1 MCGRVVLGR
10 VRLRSRIPLCKSVAP
25 RKKTNVVRSGRG
37 DFDMG
42 LCGLESV
49 CSEIEEFQIAERA
62 EKAGD
67 FSNEKIV

>member
-1 MCGRVVLGR
+1 
-10 VRLRSRIPLCKSVAP
+10 
-25 RKKTNVVRSGRG
+25 
-37 DFDMG
+37 MG